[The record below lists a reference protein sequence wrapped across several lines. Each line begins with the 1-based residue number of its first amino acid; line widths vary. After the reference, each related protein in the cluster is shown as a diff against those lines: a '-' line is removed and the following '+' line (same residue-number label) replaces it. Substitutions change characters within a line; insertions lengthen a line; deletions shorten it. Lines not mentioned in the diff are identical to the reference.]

1 MIRYFVACCVAVA
14 AAGVVAHAQRPG
26 PPIDI
31 MGVELL
37 EFDEVVAGA
46 PFSAE
51 AVTETIQE
59 LRDGN
64 RIERRST
71 TTIARDGA
79 GRVRREQE
87 LPSLGPIAVD
97 SDVRFVTISDPRQR
111 VVYLIDPT
119 RKTVSRSGPR
129 PGEARPPR
137 GFGAREPGGPGGP
150 GGPGAPG
157 TRGRGALPPPQVTSE
172 SLGTRQIAGV
182 RADGTRQTVTFPA
195 GVFGNVR
202 AIEVV
207 TERWYSP
214 ELKITVESR
223 RADPRLG
230 DVVYR
235 VVSLI
240 RAEPSPDLFEI
251 PADYTVVDRPAR
263 PRPPGGRPP
272 GADGP
277 PR

>member
-1 MIRYFVACCVAVA
+1 MTRYFVACCVAVA
-14 AAGVVAHAQRPG
+14 AAGGVAHAQRPG

-31 MGVELL
+31 MGVEPL
-37 EFDEVVAGA
+37 EFDAVVTGA

-51 AVTETIQE
+51 AVTESTQE

-71 TTIARDGA
+71 TTIARDSL

-87 LPSLGPIAVD
+87 LPPLGPIAVD
-97 SDVRFVTISDPRQR
+97 PGVRLITISDPRQR
-111 VVYLIDPT
+111 VMYLVDPV
-119 RKTVSRSGPR
+119 RKTVSRSAPPPDGPR
-129 PGEARPPR
+129 PG
-137 GFGAREPGGPGGP
+137 GGPGGP
-150 GGPGAPG
+150 GEP
-157 TRGRGALPPPQVTSE
+157 RGRGFGGGRERGALPPPQVVSE
-172 SLGTRQIAGV
+172 SLGTRQVAGV
-182 RADGTRQTVTFPA
+182 RAEGTRQTVTFPA
-195 GVFGNVR
+195 GAFGNVR

-223 RADPRLG
+223 RTDPRLG
-230 DVVYR
+230 DVVYK

-240 RAEPSPDLFEI
+240 RAEPPSDLFEI
-251 PADYTVVDRPAR
+251 PADFTVVDRPAR

-272 GADGP
+272 GPEGP